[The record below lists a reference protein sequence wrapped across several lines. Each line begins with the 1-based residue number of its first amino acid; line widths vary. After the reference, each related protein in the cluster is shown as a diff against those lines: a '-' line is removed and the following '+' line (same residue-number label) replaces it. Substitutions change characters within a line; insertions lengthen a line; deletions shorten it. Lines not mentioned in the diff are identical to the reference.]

1 MERSHATFHIK
12 RGLRFSHCYFI
23 RAVHSALE
31 KVAFAPVKFSRC
43 FGRCFR
49 PVFRLALCARTV
61 CAVVHRFSALP
72 ALHGFHRARAHRSAR
87 YTRSDTAPTFGV
99 HVRGA
104 IPDACR
110 GMLSAGATT
119 IRKVDTVRTVRASL
133 DAARRSWGVPPWSVS
148 IIARVY
154 PLVNPFF
161 KKIFRAVFFKDNEN
175 ARARSGSQNRR
186 KQAKTEVLNAEKF
199 FEKNQKKRAK
209 KIFPSCCTTAPRPDS
224 TAPGRH
230 PAPIDRGTADRV
242 HQKRRSIE
250 NCMIQSYPQGKTVI
264 NRVFHKIDT
273 VSIF

>member
-1 MERSHATFHIK
+1 M
-12 RGLRFSHCYFI
+12 
-23 RAVHSALE
+23 HSAPE

-104 IPDACR
+104 IPDACPR
-110 GMLSAGATT
+110 GLRLFARWTPFGLSARPSTLSGG
-119 IRKVDTVRTVRASL
+119 L
-133 DAARRSWGVPPWSVS
+133 GVYPPWSVF

-161 KKIFRAVFFKDNEN
+161 KKIFRGVFFKDNEN
-175 ARARSGSQNRR
+175 ARARSGSQNRL
-186 KQAKTEVLNAEKF
+186 KQVKTGF
-199 FEKNQKKRAK
+199 
-209 KIFPSCCTTAPRPDS
+209 
-224 TAPGRH
+224 
-230 PAPIDRGTADRV
+230 
-242 HQKRRSIE
+242 
-250 NCMIQSYPQGKTVI
+250 
-264 NRVFHKIDT
+264 
-273 VSIF
+273 

>member
-1 MERSHATFHIK
+1 MSIATVERSRATFHIK

-104 IPDACR
+104 IPDACPRNAVR
-110 GMLSAGATT
+110 GGYDYSQGGH
-119 IRKVDTVRTVRASL
+119 RSDCPRVP
-133 DAARRSWGVPPWSVS
+133 RRCPAVLGRPPWSVS
-148 IIARVY
+148 IVHLGASH
-154 PLVNPFF
+154 VNPFF
-161 KKIFRAVFFKDNEN
+161 QKIFWGRFFKDNEN
-175 ARARSGSQNRR
+175 ARARSGSQNR
-186 KQAKTEVLNAEKF
+186 
-199 FEKNQKKRAK
+199 
-209 KIFPSCCTTAPRPDS
+209 
-224 TAPGRH
+224 
-230 PAPIDRGTADRV
+230 
-242 HQKRRSIE
+242 
-250 NCMIQSYPQGKTVI
+250 
-264 NRVFHKIDT
+264 
-273 VSIF
+273 